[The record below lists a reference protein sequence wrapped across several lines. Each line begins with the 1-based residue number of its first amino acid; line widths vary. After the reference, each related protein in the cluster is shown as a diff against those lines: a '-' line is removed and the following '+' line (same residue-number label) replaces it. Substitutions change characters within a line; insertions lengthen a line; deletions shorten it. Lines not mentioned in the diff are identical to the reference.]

1 MVVGKIKIGYNYA
14 VNTAKKV
21 ISIKVLFIGGTGV
34 ISTSVSEEAVQDP
47 DIELYLL
54 NRGSNRSLIPAKA
67 KLITGDIRDKNG
79 ISAIL
84 KDRYFDVVVNWVAF
98 KPEHI
103 ESDLSLFKGRVGQY
117 IFISSASAYKRPP
130 EHYLVT
136 EDTPLENDL
145 WQYSRDKIDCEA
157 LLAKENLKD
166 FPYTVVRPNYTY
178 DRTMIPF
185 IFNSRKNRYTL
196 IDRIRKGKKIIVPG
210 DGTSL
215 FTITHSRDFAKGF
228 TALLGSKKAIGEAY
242 HITSD
247 EVKTWD
253 QYAMLTGKA
262 AGRKPDILHV
272 TSEQI
277 ISIAPEY
284 SGGLL
289 GDKSY
294 SLVYDNSKLK
304 KLAPDY
310 HAVISFEEGIKESVS
325 WYDKNPHMCSTDDD
339 FDLLCDRI
347 VSRFGT

>member
-1 MVVGKIKIGYNYA
+1 
-14 VNTAKKV
+14 V
-21 ISIKVLFIGGTGV
+21 IAIKVLFIGGTGV
-34 ISTSVSEEAVQDP
+34 ISTSVSETVVQNP

-54 NRGSNRSLIPAKA
+54 NRGSNKALIPAKA
-67 KLITGDIRDKNG
+67 KLIIGDIRDKKG
-79 ISAIL
+79 ICDIL
-84 KDRYFDVVVNWVAF
+84 KDKYFDVIVNWVAF

-103 ESDLSLFKGRVGQY
+103 KTDLSLFKGQVGQY

-136 EDTPLENDL
+136 EDTPLENEY
-145 WQYSRDKIDCEA
+145 WQYSRDKIDCET
-157 LLAKENLKD
+157 LLSKESIKD
-166 FPYTVVRPNYTY
+166 FPYTIVRPNYTY
-178 DRTMIPF
+178 DKTMIPF

-215 FTITHSRDFAKGF
+215 FTITHSRDFARGF
-228 TALLGSKKAIGEAY
+228 TALLGNKKAIGEAF

-253 QYAMLTGKA
+253 QYAMLIGKA
-262 AGRKPDILHV
+262 AGKEPDILHV

-277 ISIAPEY
+277 ISMAPEY

-304 KLAPDY
+304 TLVHDY
-310 HAVISFEEGIKESVS
+310 NAVIPFEEGIKESVS
-325 WYDKNPHMCSTDDD
+325 WYDKNPDMCSIDDQ

-347 VSRFGT
+347 ASRFGIRGK

>member
-1 MVVGKIKIGYNYA
+1 
-14 VNTAKKV
+14 V

-34 ISTSVSEEAVQDP
+34 ISTSVSEAAVQDP
-47 DIELYLL
+47 DIELFLF
-54 NRGSNRSLIPAKA
+54 NRGSKRSSIPPKA
-67 KLITGDIRDKNG
+67 KLIIGDIRDKH
-79 ISAIL
+79 STSEVL
-84 KDRYFDVVVNWVAF
+84 KEYSFDVVVNWVAF

-103 ESDLSLFKGRVGQY
+103 KSDISLFKGRVGQY

-145 WQYSRDKIDCEA
+145 WQYSKDKIDCEA
-157 LLAKENLKD
+157 LLTKEASKD
-166 FPYTVVRPNYTY
+166 LPYTIVRPNYTY
-178 DRTMIPF
+178 DQTMIPF
-185 IFNSRKNRYTL
+185 IFNSRRKRYTL

-215 FTITHSRDFAKGF
+215 FTITHSRDLARGF
-228 TALLGSKKAIGEAY
+228 ISLMGNRKAFGEAF

-253 QYAMLTGKA
+253 QYALLTGKA
-262 AGRKPDILHV
+262 AGKEPDILHV

-277 ISIAPEY
+277 ISLAPEY
-284 SGGLL
+284 AGGLL

-304 KLAPDY
+304 KLVPGY
-310 HAVISFEEGIKESVS
+310 KAVIPFEEGIKESVS
-325 WYDKNPHMCSTDDD
+325 WYDNNPDMCSTDDE

-347 VSRFGT
+347 VSRFGI